1 MHKLENENENLAFD
15 EYISKLCS
23 KATKKLSTLFR
34 ISRGVSLERR
44 IRVLKLLL
52 SLSLNLFNYFPCFTV
67 DAPMT
72 K

>member
-23 KATKKLSTLFR
+23 KATKKLSTLFQ

-52 SLSLNLFNYFPCFTV
+52 SLSLNLFNYFSCFTV
-67 DAPMT
+67 DAPMA